1 MILSDHHHRS
11 DDTQLLLHIQ
21 QDSKQAFNAL
31 YERYWEKAYNDAYRR
46 LKETDLAK
54 DIVQDIFTHIWQN
67 RATLRIEN
75 FPAYLHT
82 AIRNKVIKSAAR
94 QNLTHPFF
102 DALENMAEKK
112 LQADAGVLWKE
123 FLSSY
128 EALLQSLPSKRQ
140 AIFRLHF
147 HDDLPTKDIAQK
159 LGLSRKTVQNQL
171 GKVIE
176 KLRMSLSHLHALL
189 PALLALLTR

>member
-1 MILSDHHHRS
+1 MVPPDYSSQSND
-11 DDTQLLLHIQ
+11 LLLLRQIEQ
-21 QDSKQAFNAL
+21 GSKEAFNAL
-31 YERYWEKAYNDAYRR
+31 YEKYWERAYSDAYKR
-46 LKETDLAK
+46 LKENDLAK
-54 DIVQDIFTHIWQN
+54 DIVQDIFTHIWLN
-67 RATLRIEN
+67 RTTLHIGN

-94 QNLTHPFF
+94 QSLIHPFF
-102 DALENMAEKK
+102 DVLEGMAEKK

-147 HDDLPTKDIAQK
+147 HEDLPTKDIAEK

-171 GKVIE
+171 GKAIE
-176 KLRMSLSHLHALL
+176 KLRISLSHLFSALVI
-189 PALLALLTR
+189 LLSVIFR